1 MGISTRGVAVRRAVL
16 GLTLASVFGCHR
28 QGPAAI
34 TAAGVTAVSAGAQD
48 DVLRARVDELR
59 ASVAVGGVRFD
70 RVLARGFLAP
80 HGQVTHAVDVAAGQC
95 VSIVAVGSPAI
106 RDLDA
111 HLFDPG
117 GDLVVEDVEVDAH
130 PTVQLC
136 ATTARRVYHALEAFE
151 GQGAY
156 AVLAFASD
164 RAGLEAVARAMGGHP
179 GAATGA
185 AGADGALER
194 RLTAFRDG
202 IARRGFHG
210 YGDPRSVDFGGAG
223 SMILPLQVT
232 PDRCYTVAAFSVEE
246 SSALTLSVLDGD
258 LDELAGDPQGGRD
271 AAAQFCPGVEGAL
284 SVRVE
289 RRAGSGAVVL
299 HAFNADAPSVGG
311 EGALWL
317 GVRRGVG
324 DQQSVE
330 QALASVATRL
340 TAAQVAAPQPD
351 AAAAPITLL
360 PGETRA
366 RSLSVAAGRCAMVL
380 AGGAPAVAR
389 VRVEAVEEVPAR
401 VTSGQQRGAVS
412 AVARCAGSAALNSS
426 ARVMAERGSGAV
438 QVRSLSF
445 ATPAW
450 APSAAP
456 ESTASALTMIALADA
471 GLRLAGAPTPV
482 QWAAGG
488 VASQQVDRP
497 DGRCVRVG
505 VAAGGDEPVS
515 LTLRDASGALLASEE
530 STGSV
535 AVRRCG
541 AGAERLVVEAR
552 RGAGSSA
559 QGLWLRWEADGAA
572 GR

>member
-1 MGISTRGVAVRRAVL
+1 MRRAVL
-16 GLTLASVFGCHR
+16 GFTVASALGCHA
-28 QGPAAI
+28 QVPAPPAAVNA
-34 TAAGVTAVSAGAQD
+34 TSASPGAQE

-59 ASVAVGGVRFD
+59 ASVAVDGVRFD

-80 HGQVTHAVDVAAGQC
+80 HGQVTHAVEVAAGQC

-117 GDLVVEDVEVDAH
+117 GELVVEDVEVDAH

-136 ATTARRVYHALEAFE
+136 ATSARRVYHALEAFE

-164 RAGLEAVARAMGGHP
+164 RAGLSVVARAMGGHP
-179 GAATGA
+179 AAATGA
-185 AGADGALER
+185 AGADEALER

-202 IARRGFHG
+202 IARRGFQG

-246 SSALTLSVLDGD
+246 ASALAVSVLDGD

-271 AAAQFCPGVEGAL
+271 AAAQFCPGAEGPL

-289 RRAGSGAVVL
+289 RRSGGGAVVL
-299 HAFNADAPSVGG
+299 HAFNADASSVGG

-324 DQQSVE
+324 DAQSVE
-330 QALASVATRL
+330 QALASVTARL

-351 AAAAPITLL
+351 PAAAPVTLQ
-360 PGETRA
+360 PGETRV
-366 RSLSVAAGRCAMVL
+366 RPLPVAAGRCSMVL
-380 AGGAPAVAR
+380 AGGAPSVAR

-401 VTSGQQRGAVS
+401 VTGGLQRGAVS
-412 AVARCAGSAALNSS
+412 AVARCAGTAAVNAT

-438 QVRSLSF
+438 RVRSLSF

-450 APSAAP
+450 APTAGP
-456 ESTASALTMIALADA
+456 ESASAALTMIALADA
-471 GLRLAGAPTPV
+471 GMRLSGAPVPV
-482 QWAAGG
+482 AWAAGG
-488 VASQQVDRP
+488 VASQQVERP
-497 DGRCVRVG
+497 EGRCVRVG
-505 VAAGGDEPVS
+505 LATGGDEPVA
-515 LTLRDASGALLASEE
+515 LTLRDASGALLASQE

-541 AGAERLVVEAR
+541 AGSERLTVEAR
-552 RGAGSSA
+552 RAAGGAA
-559 QGLWLRWEADGAA
+559 QGLWLRWEADGAT

>member
-1 MGISTRGVAVRRAVL
+1 MKRAAVGIV
-16 GLTLASVFGCHR
+16 LASAVGCHA
-28 QGPAAI
+28 QSPAASS
-34 TAAGVTAVSAGAQD
+34 TAAGAAPTTAQD
-48 DVLRARVDELR
+48 DVLRGRVDELR
-59 ASVAVGGVRFD
+59 ASVATGGVRFD

-80 HGQVTHAVDVAAGQC
+80 HGQVTHAVEVAAGQC
-95 VSIVAVGSPAI
+95 VSVVSVASPAI

-111 HLFDPG
+111 HLYDPG

-136 ATTARRVYHALEAFE
+136 ATTARRVYLALEAFE

-156 AVLAFASD
+156 AALVFTSD
-164 RAGLEAVARAMGGHP
+164 SAGLAAVARAMGGHP

-202 IARRGFHG
+202 IARRGFQG

-232 PDRCYTVAAFSVEE
+232 PDRCYTVSALSVDE
-246 SSALTLSVLDGD
+246 SSVLTLSVLDGD

-271 AAAQFCPGVEGAL
+271 AAAQFCPGAEGPL

-289 RRAGSGAVVL
+289 RRAGGGAVVL
-299 HAFNADAPSVGG
+299 HAFNADAASVGG

-324 DQQSVE
+324 DLQTAE
-330 QALASVATRL
+330 QALASVTTRL
-340 TAAQVAAPQPD
+340 TAAQVASPQPD
-351 AAAAPITLL
+351 AAPAPVTLQ
-360 PGETRA
+360 PGEVQA
-366 RSLSVAAGRCAMVL
+366 RPWSVAAGRCALTLV
-380 AGGAPAVAR
+380 GGAPSVAR
-389 VRVEAVEEVPAR
+389 VRVEAVEESPAR
-401 VTSGQQRGAVS
+401 VTPGLQRGTMS
-412 AVARCAGSAALNSS
+412 TVARCAGSAPMSS
-426 ARVMAERGSGAV
+426 SVRVMAERGSGAV
-438 QVRSLSF
+438 QARSLSF
-445 ATPAW
+445 AVPAW
-450 APSAAP
+450 AAAGAQ
-456 ESTASALTMIALADA
+456 EATATALTMIALADA
-471 GLRLAGAPTPV
+471 GLRLAEPPRPV
-482 QWAAGG
+482 AWAAGG

-505 VAAGGDEPVS
+505 LASGDGAALS
-515 LTLRDASGALLASEE
+515 LTLRDASGALLASDEAV
-530 STGSV
+530 GRV

-541 AGAERLVVEAR
+541 AGAERLTVEAR
-552 RGAGSSA
+552 GNPSGGNA
-559 QGLWLRWEADGAA
+559 GLWLRWEADGAA